1 MKLRNNFFTKFLLL
15 LLLIQSGL
23 LWLQYS
29 TVNAKTKYIQSRSN
43 ALKQENDKWLN
54 FITNSLFFL
63 AEKDRVRKEGLLH
76 AISEIDFYK
85 PSIQDG
91 LLYAISGIDC
101 YEPNI
106 HNSTIEVYKFHKYIN
121 PQIMSLTQHIKQIY
135 GCFWAPS
142 YYVFKDFYSKQYFV
156 GNYTYYYFRIESQ
169 NYERY
174 NLVINGNNL
183 RWNNKHTYTI
193 AKSDSLNIHLTR
205 QFLDFKSGELMTDAV
220 QRVLKI

>member
-76 AISEIDFYK
+76 AIS
-85 PSIQDG
+85 
-91 LLYAISGIDC
+91 GIDC

-106 HNSTIEVYKFHKYIN
+106 HNSTIEVYKSHKYIN

-183 RWNNKHTYTI
+183 PWNNKHTYTI

>member
-106 HNSTIEVYKFHKYIN
+106 HNSTIEVYKSHKYIN

-142 YYVFKDFYSKQYFV
+142 YYVFKDFYSRQYFV
-156 GNYTYYYFRIESQ
+156 GNDTYYFHSFESQ
-169 NYERY
+169 YYERY
-174 NLVINGNNL
+174 DLTINGEKL
-183 RWNNKHTYTI
+183 PWNENHLYAIPK
-193 AKSDSLNIHLTR
+193 ADSLNIKLKR
-205 QFLDFKSGELMTDAV
+205 YFLDFQSGNLMSDEV
-220 QRVLKI
+220 IRGIKM

>member
-76 AISEIDFYK
+76 AIS
-85 PSIQDG
+85 
-91 LLYAISGIDC
+91 GIDC

-106 HNSTIEVYKFHKYIN
+106 HNSTIEVYKSHKYIN

-183 RWNNKHTYTI
+183 PWNNKHTYTI

-205 QFLDFKSGELMTDAV
+205 QFLDFKSGNLMTDAV